1 MFQVK
6 KRQSLIPEVTPA
18 HPPLLL
24 PLTVATTPFI
34 SGVDASVSMRN
45 TAGSTGSYCRL
56 GRYSCITLC
65 CRDAREREGTR
76 AGNAETNN
84 GKSVRGG
91 KGGSPC
97 LTPTVSVFSLPFF
110 IAHSLSVF
118 PHCCCYSLSW
128 GKFTLVNAGIERAPW
143 IRVDII

>member
-18 HPPLLL
+18 HPPLPL

-34 SGVDASVSMRN
+34 SGVDASVSMRD

-56 GRYSCITLC
+56 ARYSCITLC
-65 CRDAREREGTR
+65 CRDAREREREGR
-76 AGNAETNN
+76 PRHAETNN

-110 IAHSLSVF
+110 IAHSLSVS
-118 PHCCCYSLSW
+118 PHCCRFSLS
-128 GKFTLVNAGIERAPW
+128 
-143 IRVDII
+143 